1 MSAPAAQIQ
10 PATRRQNRRL
20 RIIAVCTVAVA
31 AWAVP
36 LNAHGTDAN
45 AAANA
50 LAASRQIH
58 RLEAHGYVASA
69 CTRDG
74 TLMVNPNTGQ
84 RVTVELRN
92 PGHRQGPR
100 S

>member
-1 MSAPAAQIQ
+1 MSPQAAQIQ
-10 PATRRQNRRL
+10 PAARRPRRRL
-20 RIIAVCTVAVA
+20 RIIAVSTVAVA

-36 LNAHGTDAN
+36 LSAHGIGPN
-45 AAANA
+45 AAAHA
-50 LAASRQIH
+50 LAGSRQMH

-69 CTRDG
+69 CTRTG

-84 RVTVELRN
+84 RVTVN
-92 PGHRQGPR
+92 A

>member
-1 MSAPAAQIQ
+1 MSAQAAQIQ
-10 PATRRQNRRL
+10 PASRRRRL
-20 RIIAVCTVAVA
+20 RIIAVSTVAVA

-36 LNAHGTDAN
+36 LAAHGTGATN

-50 LAASRQIH
+50 IAGSRQMH

-69 CTRDG
+69 CTRKG

-84 RVTVELRN
+84 RVTVD
-92 PGHRQGPR
+92 PA
-100 S
+100 